1 MPRATVSTDHERI
14 DLRTCPGGYVVLRQ
28 LSYSEMMARR
38 DIAGRLYYE
47 QKAPPRNRAERRAQ
61 KKVEPEETRRA
72 ELEVLNVKLMEWEF
86 SKCIVDHNLEDDDG
100 NKLDFSNPMSYDIL
114 DPKIGA
120 EINEYIDDMN
130 QEGEDDVV
138 PLEKSHTSSSLD
150 GGTKPSPTTE
160 TV

>member
-1 MPRATVSTDHERI
+1 
-14 DLRTCPGGYVVLRQ
+14 
-28 LSYSEMMARR
+28 MMARR

-47 QKAPPRNRAERRAQ
+47 QKVPPRNRAERRAQ

-100 NKLDFSNPMSYDIL
+100 NKLDFSNSMSYDIL

-130 QEGEDDVV
+130 QEDEEDQV
-138 PLEKSHTSSSLD
+138 PLERSPTSFSPD
-150 GGTKPSPTTE
+150 GATKPNPITE
-160 TV
+160 AV